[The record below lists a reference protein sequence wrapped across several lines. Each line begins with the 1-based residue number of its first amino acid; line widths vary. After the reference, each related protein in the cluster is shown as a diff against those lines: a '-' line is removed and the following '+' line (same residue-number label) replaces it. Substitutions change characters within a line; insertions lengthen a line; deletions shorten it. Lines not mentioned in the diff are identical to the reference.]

1 MKKNQNSNNNDKSK
15 PSSARSVLSFYFT
28 PSSSARN
35 ESSKKTSINDNKL
48 ERSIC
53 FPDVANMKGIN
64 NLEAKNEAQT
74 SFEYL
79 KDNTKEFFLGYPHTF
94 DSGLK
99 IFFKDIASKEKE
111 NIYYKLHSR
120 QISTSSR
127 KAFRFLQKHGN
138 LYNFWIA
145 VLKNKSLDNVKLL
158 QVRFLKDLMNGFEVY
173 KKF

>member
-35 ESSKKTSINDNKL
+35 ESSKKTSISDNKL

-74 SFEYL
+74 SFECL
-79 KDNTKEFFLGYPHTF
+79 KDNTKEFFSWL
-94 DSGLK
+94 
-99 IFFKDIASKEKE
+99 
-111 NIYYKLHSR
+111 
-120 QISTSSR
+120 STY
-127 KAFRFLQKHGN
+127 F
-138 LYNFWIA
+138 
-145 VLKNKSLDNVKLL
+145 
-158 QVRFLKDLMNGFEVY
+158 
-173 KKF
+173 